1 MISNAPTCVILRQ
14 ECIARQRT
22 TRKQGTWVSTI
33 LVVDDEERIRVL
45 LSRALSD
52 VGHRVVGVPD
62 GDSALTQLRAQ
73 DFDLMLLDLVLPRT
87 NGLGVLD
94 RLPDLPSPP
103 PVIVLTGMHDV
114 SARVQALNKGAVD
127 VVGKPFVLIELLA
140 RINRHLGAS
149 DVRTGSDHRFLG
161 TPGLRLDTNR
171 RIVERDDRRVVLSER
186 ESALLAHLMRRA
198 GDVCTRE
205 ELLNDV
211 WGLDFDPGS
220 NLVEVCIGRLRS
232 KLSPHPPIE
241 TVRGVG
247 YCIPNV

>member
-1 MISNAPTCVILRQ
+1 M
-14 ECIARQRT
+14 
-22 TRKQGTWVSTI
+22 STI
-33 LVVDDEERIRVL
+33 LVVDDEDRIRVL

-94 RLPDLPSPP
+94 HLPELPAAP

-127 VVGKPFVLIELLA
+127 VVVKPFVLIELLA
-140 RINRHLGAS
+140 RVNRHLGTSNTRSA
-149 DVRTGSDHRFLG
+149 DQRFLS

-171 RIVERDDRRVVLSER
+171 RVVERDERRVVLSEL
-186 ESALLAHLMRRA
+186 ESSLLAHLMRRS

-211 WGLDFDPGS
+211 WGLGFDPGS
-220 NLVEVCIGRLRS
+220 NLVEVCIKRLRS

-247 YCIPNV
+247 YCIPST